1 MRAARRV
8 ALVLASAGLAVA
20 AGCPGTALAGGD
32 GDVEAGRAKFVL
44 CASCHGSDGRS
55 GVVPEY
61 PRLAGQSRKYLV
73 NALNAYRSGRR
84 TGTYAALM
92 AETAKTLSD
101 ADIDNLAAWLAT
113 LED

>member
-1 MRAARRV
+1 MRGRGSWLAA
-8 ALVLASAGLAVA
+8 LLA
-20 AGCPGTALAGGD
+20 CALAGVACAGD
-32 GDVEAGRAKFVL
+32 GDVEAGRTKFVL
-44 CASCHGSDGRS
+44 CASCHGADGRS

-61 PRLAGQSRKYLV
+61 PRLAGQSRKYLI
-73 NALNAYRSGRR
+73 NALKAYQAGRR

-101 ADIDNLAAWLAT
+101 ADIDNLAAYLAT

>member
-1 MRAARRV
+1 MSGVRLCLVAALG
-8 ALVLASAGLAVA
+8 ACLATPGLAA
-20 AGCPGTALAGGD
+20 D

-73 NALNAYRSGRR
+73 NALKAYQSGRR

-101 ADIDNLAAWLAT
+101 ADIDNLAAFLAT

>member
-1 MRAARRV
+1 MSALRRILRILLCV
-8 ALVLASAGLAVA
+8 GLAGPAA
-20 AGCPGTALAGGD
+20 AGGA
-32 GDVEAGRAKFVL
+32 GDVEAGRTRFVL
-44 CASCHGSDGRS
+44 CASCHGSDGHA

-73 NALNAYRSGRR
+73 NALKAYREGRR

>member
-1 MRAARRV
+1 MSRARLWRGA
-8 ALVLASAGLAVA
+8 ALCLALAGLARA
-20 AGCPGTALAGGD
+20 GD
-32 GDVEAGRAKFVL
+32 GDVEAGRTKFVL
-44 CASCHGSDGRS
+44 CASCHGADGRS

-73 NALNAYRSGRR
+73 SALQAYRAGRR

-92 AETAKTLSD
+92 AETARTLSD
-101 ADIDNLAAWLAT
+101 ADIDNLAAYLAT